1 MPPFKEEAMSQSHQ
15 PQPSKPKD
23 PPAQVIKD
31 YIIITLGTLIMSV
44 GVYFF
49 MFPNNFTTGGVDGL
63 AIILGSIL
71 PISRAT
77 LMLIFNWGLL
87 VVGFLVL
94 GKDFG
99 IRTAYESI
107 LYVGVVWLLERF
119 FPMSGPFTDEP
130 ILELFFAIGLPAVGV
145 TLLFNVGASSGGMDI
160 VAMLIN
166 KFTSLNISYALML
179 ANFLVVIAGG
189 MVFGLKTGLLCI
201 MGMIIKA
208 LAVDALIERINNHK
222 YFNII
227 TDQPEMVCDFI
238 VKKLNRSATIVSA
251 TGAFTHEHKTIILSV
266 MSGYQAMRLRQF
278 VRQQDPH
285 AFITITNTS
294 GIIGH
299 NFRDRKV

>member
-1 MPPFKEEAMSQSHQ
+1 MSQSKQ
-15 PQPSKPKD
+15 PQPPE
-23 PPAQVIKD
+23 PQNTPAQVVKD
-31 YIIITLGTLIMSV
+31 YLIITLGTVIMSL

-71 PISRAT
+71 PISRST

-87 VVGFLVL
+87 LVGFLVL

-107 LYVGVVWLLERF
+107 LYVGIVWVLEHF

-130 ILELFFAIGLPAVGV
+130 LLELFFAIGLPAVGV

-166 KFTSLNISYALML
+166 KFTSLNISYALMM

-189 MVFGLKTGLLCI
+189 MVFGRKTGLLCI

-208 LAVDALIERINNHK
+208 FAVDGLIERINNHK

-227 TDQPEMVCDFI
+227 TDHPDMVCDFI
-238 VKKLNRSATIVSA
+238 VKRLNRSATIVKG
-251 TGAFTHEHKTIILSV
+251 TGAFTHDEKTIILSV

-278 VRQQDPH
+278 VRQSDPQ

-294 GIIGH
+294 EIIGH

>member
-1 MPPFKEEAMSQSHQ
+1 MSQSNQ
-15 PQPSKPKD
+15 PQPPE
-23 PPAQVIKD
+23 PQNTPAQVMKD
-31 YIIITLGTLIMSV
+31 YLIITLGTVIMSL

-71 PISRAT
+71 PVSRST
-77 LMLIFNWGLL
+77 LMLVFNWWLL

-99 IRTAYESI
+99 IRTAYESV
-107 LYVGVVWLLERF
+107 LYVDIVWVLEHF

-130 ILELFFAIGLPAVGV
+130 LLELFFAIGLPAVGV

-160 VAMLIN
+160 VAMLIR
-166 KFTSLNISYALML
+166 KFTSLNISTALMM
-179 ANFLVVIAGG
+179 ANILVVIAGG
-189 MVFGLKTGLLCI
+189 TVFGLKTGLLCI
-201 MGMIIKA
+201 MGITIKA
-208 LAVDALIERINNHK
+208 LAVDGLIERINNHK

-227 TDQPEMVCDFI
+227 TYQPEMVCDFI
-238 VKKLNRSATIVSA
+238 VKDLNRSATIVNG
-251 TGAFTHEHKTIILSV
+251 TGAFTHDQKAIILSV

-278 VRQQDPH
+278 VHRADH
-285 AFITITNTS
+285 KAFITITNTS
-294 GIIGH
+294 EIIGH